1 MNMKILFWFFVAN
14 FSLTIVVAAVV
25 TFLWSLIVH
34 GSGVIDWEISVAL
47 AFAIASALI
56 SVKAQELKKK

>member
-1 MNMKILFWFFVAN
+1 MKIKILFWFFVAN

-34 GSGVIDWEISVAL
+34 GSGFIDWEVSIAVAC
-47 AFAIASALI
+47 AVAAALV
-56 SVKAQELKKK
+56 SVKAQELKE